1 VGNSFRS
8 YLTVGVATITAAT
21 IAFVPSV
28 KEPAPAAARQQVVHV
43 AAPSI
48 TLTAGVQPLAAAS
61 VTDILALIVQHYV
74 VPPSAGQPFPTPQFP
89 PVVAPTSIGSSIIW
103 VYNAVEPWAQWLA
116 DVAAYAVGW
125 IPYVGWLA
133 PQIPIF
139 YNFGERI
146 ARSITYNIANWLD
159 GNISFGQGLIN
170 VGVDTV
176 NAFIQLGIDQWN
188 FWLWPLPPLPPI
200 FPGATASATA
210 ELTMTAAVTEDATVT
225 EDALSDPPKLNKN
238 GRGAEADVV
247 GEEADAD
254 ADASTVV
261 ADEATEESQMKSE
274 VEAVKEPKEPKTT
287 TSSSEVAAQSEV
299 RGAPHEKTTES
310 VKVNNGGKT
319 GKKGEAGQTAEAT
332 SGASASAATNDDSG
346 TKRGKKD
353 GTGKKE

>member
-1 VGNSFRS
+1 M
-8 YLTVGVATITAAT
+8 
-21 IAFVPSV
+21 
-28 KEPAPAAARQQVVHV
+28 
-43 AAPSI
+43 
-48 TLTAGVQPLAAAS
+48 
-61 VTDILALIVQHYV
+61 TDILALIVQHYV

-103 VYNAVEPWAQWLA
+103 VYNAVEPWAQWIA

-159 GNISFGQGLIN
+159 GNISFGQGLVN

-200 FPGATASATA
+200 FPGATAAATA
-210 ELTMTAAVTEDATVT
+210 ELTTTAGVTEDAMS
-225 EDALSDPPKLNKN
+225 DAPKLNKN

-247 GEEADAD
+247 GE
-254 ADASTVV
+254 
-261 ADEATEESQMKSE
+261 ATEESEKKSE
-274 VEAVKEPKEPKTT
+274 VEAVKEAREPKAAEEAEAT
-287 TSSSEVAAQSEV
+287 TSSSTGVAAQGEV
-299 RGAPHEKTTES
+299 RGAPNEKKAES
-310 VKVNNGGKT
+310 AKVNNGDKT
-319 GKKGEAGQTAEAT
+319 GKKGEEGQTAEAT

-346 TKRGKKD
+346 TKRAKKD